1 MTIYSSKVFSGIG
14 FRIEHS
20 TGPEEKSNISE
31 KKNWLVFIFQIM
43 IGLLR
48 RGDLPRWRRN
58 GEGMKKAEIIV
69 DKYYLTG
76 KVDKR
81 IFGSFIEHLGRA
93 VYEGIYQENSPFA
106 DEQGMRKDVIDL
118 VKELQVPIVRYPG
131 GNFVSGYHWE
141 DGVGPKSER
150 PSKVD
155 LAWSVIETNQ
165 FGLNEFADWAKKAG
179 TQIMMAVN
187 LGTRGPEEAKDVLEY
202 CNFKGGTY
210 YSDLRK
216 KHGYEQPHD
225 IKLWCLG
232 NEMDGPWQMGHKTAK
247 EYGRVAAETSR
258 LMKFMDPTIE
268 TVACG
273 SSSLT
278 MDTFGYWE
286 DEMLSECYDQ
296 VDYLSLHQ
304 YYGNASGDTADF
316 LASSKGMD
324 DFISGVVSICDAVKA
339 KKHGKKQI
347 NLSFDEWN
355 VWYHSNE
362 QDKKLEKWVQAPHQL
377 EDVYNFEDALLVGSM
392 LITLLRHAD
401 RVKIACMAQLVN
413 VIAPIMTSDTGAWR
427 QTIFYPYMLTS
438 VYGRGTVLNT
448 QVLTP
453 VYESRTYGE
462 APYLD
467 SVCVWDEEKDTLTIF
482 AVNKSLDEDMEV
494 SCDLRQFEGYKIIEH
509 IVLNNDNLQA
519 VNTEAQPENVVPVKA
534 SAEYSKLDGGKLE
547 AVFTKH
553 SWNMIRLAK

>member
-1 MTIYSSKVFSGIG
+1 MKQARMIIDRAFKV
-14 FRIEHS
+14 
-20 TGPEEKSNISE
+20 SE
-31 KKNWLVFIFQIM
+31 
-43 IGLLR
+43 
-48 RGDLPRWRRN
+48 
-58 GEGMKKAEIIV
+58 
-69 DKYYLTG
+69 
-76 KVDKR
+76 VDKR
-81 IFGSFIEHLGRA
+81 IYGSFIEHLGRA
-93 VYEGIYQENSPFA
+93 VYDGIYQPGNPLS
-106 DEQGMRKDVIDL
+106 DEDGFRTDVL
-118 VKELQVPIVRYPG
+118 NMVKELNVPIVRYPG
-131 GNFVSGYHWE
+131 GNFVSNFFWE
-141 DGVGPKSER
+141 DSVGPVEER
-150 PSKVD
+150 PVRLE
-155 LAWSVIETNQ
+155 LAWRSLEQNKI
-165 FGLNEFADWAKKAG
+165 GLNEFSKWLKKADADM
-179 TQIMMAVN
+179 MMAVN
-187 LGTRGPEEAKDVLEY
+187 LGTRGVADACNLLEY

-216 KHGYEQPHD
+216 AHGYEQPHD

-232 NEMDGPWQMGHKTAK
+232 NEMDGPWQMGHKTAA
-247 EYGRVAAETSR
+247 EYGRVAAETAR
-258 LMKFMDPTIE
+258 LMKFMDPEVE

-273 SSSLT
+273 SSNLE
-278 MDTFGYWE
+278 MPTFGSWE
-286 DEMLSECYDQ
+286 YTVLDEAYDQ

-438 VYGRGTVLNT
+438 VFGRGTVLNT

-453 VYESRTYGE
+453 IYESKTYGE

-494 SCDLRQFEGYKIIEH
+494 SCDLRQFEGYKIVEH

-519 VNTEAQPENVVPVKA
+519 VNTETQPENVVPVKA
-534 SAEYSKLDGGKLE
+534 SAECSKLDGGKLE
-547 AVFTKH
+547 AVFAKH